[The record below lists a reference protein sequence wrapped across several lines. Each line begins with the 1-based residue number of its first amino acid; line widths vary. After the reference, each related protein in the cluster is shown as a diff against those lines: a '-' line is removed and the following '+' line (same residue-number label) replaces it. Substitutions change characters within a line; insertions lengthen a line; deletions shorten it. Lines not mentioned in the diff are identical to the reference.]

1 MKLPFSFRNVV
12 RPVMIALEVIVPV
25 ETTWSVIKMILA
37 HASKFVVVTG
47 GGGGGYCHTSG
58 IYRCAALMG
67 RFLKKVCTDRI

>member
-47 GGGGGYCHTSG
+47 GGGRYCHTSG
-58 IYRCAALMG
+58 IYRCAALMD
-67 RFLKKVCTDRI
+67 RFLKKVCTYRI